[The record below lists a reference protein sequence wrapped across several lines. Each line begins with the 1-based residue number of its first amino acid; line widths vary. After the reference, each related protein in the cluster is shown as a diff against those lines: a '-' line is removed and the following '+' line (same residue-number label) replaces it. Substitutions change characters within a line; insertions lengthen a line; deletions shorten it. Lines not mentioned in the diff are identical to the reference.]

1 MSKSILRSLA
11 PLLLAVIG
19 VAASAPVA
27 MRVEMAVLQELDGD
41 TLVALT
47 LQVAPEDRSRIG
59 ANAMVETELM
69 HGAVDVAPQL
79 WAVKLEDD
87 GSARIEIA
95 WPPGEYE
102 LRVTIASPSG
112 SDSGLWVGKVNIP
125 RFGKP
130 APAVVAAP
138 PASTPE
144 PQLDLEDTV
153 AAPIEKTPEPS
164 PEPAPEPEPV
174 VVAAG
179 ASVAAAAGRELDQ
192 QPPSTEAVTE
202 PSAGREQAEASR
214 EPVPDTTEVATS
226 PEPAPEP
233 TEVTTS
239 SEPVPEPSTEVVTD
253 EAPIAAAEEISVE
266 VPEAE
271 TTEPE
276 PLVAPAVEPA
286 PQPLVQ
292 PLRDE
297 TVVRTAE
304 PQAEAAIVA
313 AIPETFSADLE
324 SPFSEWDSAGPE
336 TMDVTAIITENR
348 ESAQGL
354 RGSDLRLRVD
364 GNEVPIEDL
373 GDAAQAPLLLG
384 FATDVSPRL
393 AGDAARIGRLLGP
406 LTGRVNGGRGKL
418 FVTALGDPVGKDGGW
433 GVDPLRVA
441 ESLQPT
447 ADGDLARL
455 ITESLARF
463 EGQRGRGFLLVL
475 TDGRNEPSKAMWQ
488 EASLAVGNAGIPV
501 LVIALWDS
509 EFKGKT
515 RKNLQRVTGD
525 SGGSLFLVQGIDQ
538 LGGVVERYGRLLDA
552 GVAVRFQAP
561 ESAKGSPRA
570 ISLIATDRTL
580 DVSIPKTVR

>member
-1 MSKSILRSLA
+1 MSKGILRSLV

-27 MRVEMAVLQELDGD
+27 MRVEMAVLQEIDGD

-130 APAVVAAP
+130 APAVVAALP
-138 PASTPE
+138 EPTPE

-153 AAPIEKTPEPS
+153 AAPT
-164 PEPAPEPEPV
+164 EPAPEPTPKPEPV
-174 VVAAG
+174 VAAAG
-179 ASVAAAAGRELDQ
+179 ASIAAAAGQELDQ
-192 QPPSTEAVTE
+192 QPPSTPPASERSTG
-202 PSAGREQAEASR
+202 SEQAEASL
-214 EPVPDTTEVATS
+214 EPSPDPTEVATS
-226 PEPAPEP
+226 SEPAPEL
-233 TEVTTS
+233 TEVASS
-239 SEPVPEPSTEVVTD
+239 SEPVPEPSPEVVTD
-253 EAPIAAAEEISVE
+253 VAPVAALEEVDVEAPV
-266 VPEAE
+266 AE
-271 TTEPE
+271 TREPE
-276 PLVAPAVEPA
+276 PLAEPA
-286 PQPLVQ
+286 DEPEPQPLVQ

-297 TVVRTAE
+297 TTIRAAE
-304 PQAEAAIVA
+304 PQAAAAIAVA
-313 AIPETFSADLE
+313 KAETFSADLE
-324 SPFSEWDSAGPE
+324 APFSDWGSADPVTKE
-336 TMDVTAIITENR
+336 VTAIVTESR
-348 ESAQGL
+348 EPAQGL
-354 RGSDLRLRVD
+354 RGSDLQLYVD
-364 GNEVPIEDL
+364 GGEVPIEDL
-373 GDAAQAPLLLG
+373 GDAAKAPLLLG
-384 FATDVSPRL
+384 LATDLSPRL

-406 LTGRVNGGRGKL
+406 LTGRVNGGRGSL
-418 FVTALGDPVGKDGGW
+418 FVTALGDPVGTDGGW
-433 GVDPLRVA
+433 GFDPSRMA
-441 ESLQPT
+441 ASLQPT

-475 TDGRNEPSKAMWQ
+475 TDGRNEPTKAMWQ

-501 LVIALWDS
+501 LVVALWDS

-525 SGGSLFLVQGIDQ
+525 SGGSLFLVQGVDQ
-538 LGGVVERYGRLLDA
+538 LSGVVERYGRLLDA
-552 GVAVRFQAP
+552 GVAVRFRSQ
-561 ESAKGSPRA
+561 ESAKGSPHA

-580 DVSIPKTVR
+580 AVSLPKTVR